1 MRKKMQS
8 GKAIVTTVLII
19 LLLSVLIGG
28 CIGEKKASPEQ
39 ESINKEALE
48 VSPSNS
54 TQSIKEENIPEIS
67 IESFS
72 SIYMHDNLEQK
83 DIYLFSWENVPG
95 NESNRLLNFLQDYH
109 QINLV
114 ENANIIKDEERK
126 IIRVFSDKYLIDI
139 MLFNESAQI
148 NLGNGGSANL
158 VVKEENGTHN
168 FYDIGQKYQN
178 KYDISPVYYAAYNL
192 SIRNNGSIP
201 IDFRLA
207 RLHLLHGDK
216 IFNSTSLKSY
226 GESQL
231 KVLYDLEREN
241 KMQDTVLLPGQILN
255 GLVVFRVNSLYNE
268 SFMLMYNTT
277 SVTSES
283 YEKSIKALRI
293 AEGFKYSVALGVP
306 PYTDSTR
313 SETGWSYDPDFSDCC
328 NAWANWVNRT
338 IFETFLKY
346 DVKRMLKSPPD
357 SIPMTEMVYALK
369 IIPEKNITIFPV
381 TTRFTNHLLVINNEG
396 NEIFNTSQVQH
407 RTGGIA
413 FLGNQT
419 YIRPEWVGNIP
430 RMNFSNAYLI
440 QISFEGTYG
449 WPMASRSSFNNQDI
463 ILDDRLDINLVRYD
477 YSQFLS

>member
-1 MRKKMQS
+1 MHSKNTN
-8 GKAIVTTVLII
+8 VTTALII
-19 LLLSVLIGG
+19 LLLSVLLGG
-28 CIGEKKASPEQ
+28 CIGEKKANPAQ
-39 ESINKEALE
+39 ESNNKEAVE
-48 VSPSNS
+48 VSLPN
-54 TQSIKEENIPEIS
+54 QSIKEENIPEIS

-72 SIYMHDNLEQK
+72 SIYMHDNSEQK

-95 NESNRLLNFLQDYH
+95 NESNRLLSFLQDYH
-109 QINLV
+109 QINWV
-114 ENANIIKDEERK
+114 ENAKIIKDEERK
-126 IIRVFSDKYLIDI
+126 VIRVFTNENSIEI

-178 KYDISPVYYAAYNL
+178 KYDISPLYYAAYNL
-192 SIRNNGSIP
+192 SIRNNGSTP
-201 IDFRLA
+201 VDFRLA
-207 RLHLLHGDK
+207 RLHLQDGDK
-216 IFNSTSLKSY
+216 IFNSTTLKSY

-277 SVTSES
+277 PVTSES

-293 AEGFKYSVALGVP
+293 AEGFNYSVALGVP
-306 PYTDSTR
+306 PYTDITR
-313 SETGWSYDPDFSDCC
+313 SEMGWSYEPKF
-328 NAWANWVNRT
+328 NNFGETWANWVNRN
-338 IFETFLKY
+338 IFETFQKS
-346 DVKRMLKSPPD
+346 DVERMLKSPPD
-357 SIPMTEMVYALK
+357 FIPLTEMVYALK

-381 TTRFTNHLLVINNEG
+381 TTRITNHLLVMNDEG
-396 NEIFNTSQVQH
+396 NEIINTSQVQH
-407 RTGGIA
+407 RTGGAA
-413 FLGNQT
+413 FLSNQT
-419 YIRPEWVGNIP
+419 YVRPRQIGNIP

-449 WPMASRSSFNNQDI
+449 WPMASRLSFNNQDV
-463 ILDDRLDINLVRYD
+463 ILDDRLDINLVRYES
-477 YSQFLS
+477 SQFLS